1 MKNLITKLEEKIDEN
16 GLIGFEEA
24 LELSKVKDL
33 DMLFKAGDRI
43 REKYNGNKVD
53 LCGIINGKSG
63 KCSEDCKYCA
73 QSAHYHTDV
82 KNYGVVEAEEV
93 LKQALEDEKGGV
105 DRFGI
110 VTSGRGLQ
118 GEEFEKILKIY
129 EKLRKNVNIDLCA
142 SLGIISY
149 EQLLKLKEVGV
160 TSYHHNLET
169 CREYYKNICT
179 THTYDERIDTINN
192 AMKAGLCVCSGGI
205 IGMGETMEDRIKLA
219 LELQKL
225 EVKSIPV
232 NILNPIKGTPL
243 ENMKR
248 LDENEILITMTI
260 FRFINPKASIRLA
273 GGRNFLHNYGEE
285 SFKVGVNATIT
296 GNMLTTSGNNIEED
310 IQMIRNLGLEV
321 ANSKYKV

>member
-1 MKNLITKLEEKIDEN
+1 MNNLILKLEKKIEN
-16 GLIGFEEA
+16 GELVNFEEA
-24 LELSKVKDL
+24 VELSRTNAIDE
-33 DMLFKAGDRI
+33 LFKAGNRI
-43 REKYNGNKVD
+43 RERYNGKQVD
-53 LCGIINGKSG
+53 LCSIINGKSG

-73 QSAHYHTDV
+73 QSAHYHTGI
-82 KNYGVVEAEEV
+82 KTYGVVNEEEV
-93 LKQALEDEKGGV
+93 LKQAKDNEDCGV
-105 DRFGI
+105 HRFGI

-118 GEEFEKILKIY
+118 GEDFEKVLKIY
-129 EKLRKNVNIDLCA
+129 KKLRKSVNIDLCA

-149 EQLLKLKEVGV
+149 EQILKLKEVGV

-169 CREYYKNICT
+169 SREYYKNICT
-179 THTYDERIDTINN
+179 THTYDERIDTINSVK
-192 AMKAGLCVCSGGI
+192 KAGLCICSGGI
-205 IGMGETMEDRIKLA
+205 IGMGETMEDRINLA

-248 LDENEILITMTI
+248 LDENEILITMAI
-260 FRFINPKASIRLA
+260 FRFLNPEANIRLA

-296 GNMLTTSGNNIEED
+296 GNMLTTSGNNIDED
-310 IQMIRNLGLEV
+310 IRMIRNLGLEV
-321 ANSKYKV
+321 ANNSSKV